1 MDKNKSM
8 YLLIWAV
15 IGGCLGG
22 YISYINNNYLYSA
35 IGPVVGIYIG
45 LYFNKFARIGNMD
58 NIRTKQY
65 DNIFVA
71 IGMVLSSLSVVAY
84 FYTKQIEMLI
94 SCIFFF
100 GGSLYLIIIKPKDNP

>member
-1 MDKNKSM
+1 MDKNKSI
-8 YLLIWAV
+8 YLLICAV

-35 IGPVVGIYIG
+35 IGPLVGIYVG
-45 LYFNKFARIGNMD
+45 LYFNKFARIGDLN
-58 NIRTKQY
+58 NVRSKKY
-65 DNIFVA
+65 DGIFVV

-100 GGSLYLIIIKPKDNP
+100 GGSLYLIISKPKDNP